1 MSMNRRI
8 NRLTLKLQLKLL
20 LLATCA
26 IASNVVVAQALAP
39 QAKHAVISSTAAGP
53 YFQLDIPTSIY
64 PGSLHPDL
72 HDVRVRNADGDLLSF
87 AWADTETS
95 SAKLESK
102 TVNAFPLKDIQ
113 SNSVSSFRQ
122 NADGSLTALSQVK
135 ITRQNPVPAW
145 IIDVSKIK
153 GKLLQ
158 ARFSI
163 NDQVDGMFGFTLE
176 SSNDLKNW
184 QSLGSEQLVQLRHQ
198 GSVLQNLGIRL
209 HHVSAQYL
217 RLRWNNPADAPWLD
231 NVSIES
237 QQEVYTPPVLQ
248 WSKPIPVKTCAA
260 NYCEY
265 SIPDNR
271 PIDSLRLLVSE
282 PNALLHITVLAQMTT
297 TTAPVSSYHHRHS
310 PLYPLHVLRHQ
321 KRNTEVQ
328 VDQQVWLND
337 SLVYK
342 INLPNGEVKSR
353 DLLMD
358 GASYKTL
365 RLQTDNPYS
374 KLGKTLP
381 EIQIASL
388 PRRLVFLARGKPP
401 YQLEWGMENKEGA
414 AIPLTTLIPKMDLS
428 KPVQADIASVEIAD
442 YVAPQAATKPAV
454 EKTPTKEHKPWLWA
468 ALGVGLLLLGGMVW
482 SLLKS
487 MSEDKAKT

>member
-1 MSMNRRI
+1 MSI
-8 NRLTLKLQLKLL
+8 NRLRMKLSLL
-20 LLATCA
+20 VACA
-26 IASNVVVAQALAP
+26 VASTVVAVQALAAP
-39 QAKHAVISSTAAGP
+39 LKHAVITSTGAGP
-53 YFQLDIPTSIY
+53 YFQLDIPNNIY
-64 PGSLHPDL
+64 PGSQHPDL

-87 AWADTETS
+87 AWADMETS

-113 SNSVSSFRQ
+113 SNSFSSFRQ
-122 NADGSLTALSQVK
+122 NADGSLIALSQVK

-163 NDQVDGMFGFTLE
+163 GEQVDGMFGFTLE

-231 NVSIES
+231 NVSIDS
-237 QQEVYTPPVLQ
+237 QQEVYIPPVLQ
-248 WSKPIPVKTCAA
+248 WSKPIHVKTCAA

-265 SIPDNR
+265 SIPDNT

-282 PNALLHITVLAQMTT
+282 PNTLLHITVVAQVTT

-321 KRNTEVQ
+321 KRNTEVHM
-328 VDQQVWLND
+328 DQQVWLNE

-358 GASYKTL
+358 GGSYKTL

-374 KLGKTLP
+374 KLGKILP

-414 AIPLTTLIPKMDLS
+414 AIPLTTLIPKMDLT

-442 YVAPQAATKPAV
+442 YVVPQAAIKPAV

-482 SLLKS
+482 SLLKN

>member
-1 MSMNRRI
+1 MSI
-8 NRLTLKLQLKLL
+8 SKLKMKSSLL
-20 LLATCA
+20 GACA
-26 IASNVVVAQALAP
+26 IASAVVAAQAITP
-39 QAKHAVISSTAAGP
+39 QIKHAVISSTGAGP

-72 HDVRVRNADGDLLSF
+72 HDVRVRNAEGDLLSF
-87 AWADTETS
+87 AWADTETA

-102 TVNAFPLKDIQ
+102 TVSAFPLKDIQ
-113 SNSVSSFRQ
+113 SSSFSSFRQ

-135 ITRQNPVPAW
+135 ITRQNPVPGW
-145 IIDVSKIK
+145 IIDVSKVK

-163 NDQVDGMFGFTLE
+163 AEQVDGMFSFTLE
-176 SSNDLKNW
+176 GSNDLKNW

-217 RLRWNNPADAPWLD
+217 RLRWNNPEDAPWLD
-231 NVSIES
+231 NVSIDS

-248 WSKPIPVKTCAA
+248 WSKPIAVKACAA
-260 NYCEY
+260 NYCDY
-265 SIPDNR
+265 SIPDNT
-271 PIDSLRLLVSE
+271 PIDSLRLLVGE
-282 PNALLHITVLAQMTT
+282 PNTLLHITVLAQVTT

-310 PLYPLHVLRHQ
+310 PLYPLHVLRNQ
-321 KRNTEVQ
+321 KRNAEVQ
-328 VDQQVWLND
+328 VADQQVWLND

-342 INLPNGEVKSR
+342 INLQNGEVKSP

-365 RLQTDNPYS
+365 RLQTDGPFS

-401 YQLEWGMENKEGA
+401 YQLEWGVENKEGGA
-414 AIPLTTLIPKMDLS
+414 LPLTTLIPKMDLS
-428 KPVQADIASVEIAD
+428 KPVQADISTVEIAD
-442 YVAPQAATKPAV
+442 YVAPQVASKPV
-454 EKTPTKEHKPWLWA
+454 EKVPTKEHKPWLWA

-482 SLLKS
+482 SLLKN

>member
-1 MSMNRRI
+1 MSISKLKM
-8 NRLTLKLQLKLL
+8 KLQLKLL

-26 IASNVVVAQALAP
+26 IASAVVAAQAITP
-39 QAKHAVISSTAAGP
+39 QLKHAVISSTGAGP

-72 HDVRVRNADGDLLSF
+72 HDVRVRNAEGDLLSF
-87 AWADTETS
+87 AWADVETAT
-95 SAKLESK
+95 AKLESA
-102 TVNAFPLKDIQ
+102 TVSAFLVKDIQ
-113 SNSVSSFRQ
+113 SSSFSSFRQ

-158 ARFSI
+158 ARFGI
-163 NDQVDGMFGFTLE
+163 AEQVDGMFGFTLE

-198 GSVLQNLGIRL
+198 GSMLQNLGIRL

-231 NVSIES
+231 SVIIDS
-237 QQEVYTPPVLQ
+237 QQEVYTPSVLQ
-248 WSKPIPVKTCAA
+248 WSKPIPVRACGA
-260 NYCEY
+260 NYCDY
-265 SIPDNR
+265 SIPDNT

-282 PNALLHITVLAQMTT
+282 PNTLLHITVLAQVTT

-310 PLYPLHVLRHQ
+310 PLYPLHVLRNQ
-321 KRNTEVQ
+321 KRNAEVQ
-328 VDQQVWLND
+328 VVDQQVWLND

-342 INLPNGEVKSR
+342 INLQNGEVKSP

-365 RLQTDNPYS
+365 RLQTDSPFS
-374 KLGKTLP
+374 KLAKTLP

-401 YQLEWGMENKEGA
+401 YQLEWGVENKEGA

-428 KPVQADIASVEIAD
+428 KPVQGDIASVEIAD
-442 YVAPQAATKPAV
+442 YAAPQAAVKPAA
-454 EKTPTKEHKPWLWA
+454 EKTPGKEHKPWLWA
-468 ALGVGLLLLGGMVW
+468 SLGIGLLLLGGMVW
-482 SLLKS
+482 SLLKN

>member
-1 MSMNRRI
+1 MSINRRI
-8 NRLTLKLQLKLL
+8 NKLTLKSQLKLL
-20 LLATCA
+20 LLAACA
-26 IASNVVVAQALAP
+26 ITSNAGVAQALAP
-39 QAKHAVISSTAAGP
+39 QTKHAVISSTAAGP
-53 YFQLDIPTSIY
+53 YFQLDIPTNIY

-87 AWADTETS
+87 AWADMETS

-102 TVNAFPLKDIQ
+102 TVSAFPLKDIQ
-113 SNSVSSFRQ
+113 SNSFSSFRQ

-163 NDQVDGMFGFTLE
+163 SEQVDGMFGFTLE

-231 NVSIES
+231 NVSIDS

-265 SIPDNR
+265 SIPDNT

-282 PNALLHITVLAQMTT
+282 PNTLLHITVLAQVTT
-297 TTAPVSSYHHRHS
+297 TTTPVSSYHHRHS

-414 AIPLTTLIPKMDLS
+414 AIPLTTLIPKMDLTR
-428 KPVQADIASVEIAD
+428 PVQADIASVEIAD
-442 YVAPQAATKPAV
+442 YVAPQAAIKPAV
-454 EKTPTKEHKPWLWA
+454 DKTPAKEHKPWLWA

-487 MSEDKAKT
+487 ISEDKAKT